1 MQPVV
6 STYISSDNEL
16 TGPFCIVISAIPT
29 SGISFVSTSLS
40 EIDGDPVD
48 DTARFRSIVMDLYGI
63 RNLDMVVIRRPNKR
77 LVVVAVLNNIFPPFR
92 SNADFA
98 KLPVSSY
105 SKYNRC
111 IYETKPK
118 NNTRQKNFIMR

>member
-16 TGPFCIVISAIPT
+16 TGPFCIVNSAIPT

-48 DTARFRSIVMDLYGI
+48 DAARFISIVMDLCGI
-63 RNLDMVVIRRPNKR
+63 RNLDMVVIRRPNKL
-77 LVVVAVLNNIFPPFR
+77 LVVVAVLNNIFPPFEAMLILQNFQ
-92 SNADFA
+92 SVLTANIID
-98 KLPVSSY
+98 VSM
-105 SKYNRC
+105 KQNKR
-111 IYETKPK
+111 
-118 NNTRQKNFIMR
+118 